1 MKTKIRHLSNYL
13 ISMEPDLLLA
23 QSNPSWT
30 YKCPNIDECL
40 RVVPRP
46 ILHPSSFIYNY
57 RSWLFQLRY
66 LQTLNSISAENNST
80 IIFPV
85 PIDVLSEFMP
95 HSPASNY
102 QSTGFKKN
110 CKIVIDATFKFEFKL
125 VSSLWLKTTLYVT
138 FFNCFSSFT
147 RRTCHSTIQQ
157 SNGVEQCLQQANR
170 R

>member
-1 MKTKIRHLSNYL
+1 MS
-13 ISMEPDLLLA
+13 
-23 QSNPSWT
+23 
-30 YKCPNIDECL
+30 
-40 RVVPRP
+40 
-46 ILHPSSFIYNY
+46 
-57 RSWLFQLRY
+57 LFQLRY

-138 FFNCFSSFT
+138 FSIVFLVSPGGLVTPPSS
-147 RRTCHSTIQQ
+147 SPMVLNNV
-157 SNGVEQCLQQANR
+157 SNKPTEDSIKFLLKTGGEKNILPV
-170 R
+170 